1 MVQHLILTD
10 VSAPLILLGAP
21 VLLALGALPTRA
33 ARRLVS
39 FLRSRVMHAIAF
51 PACTWL
57 LFIGAL
63 WTIHLSGLYEAALD
77 DESLHVLEHIVFL
90 GTALLFWLPV
100 IVVGPVPWTSGPL
113 AYPLRMLYVFAAMP
127 AESLLGFVIYNSGH
141 VLYPHYAASGLAD
154 QQAAGEI
161 MWIGAGL
168 VMFVAFMACGVEW
181 MRDGVRRDE
190 REVERERSFGAREP
204 TNDGGRRPLR
214 PGGSGCG
221 TLRQVP
227 QLRRSVVE
235 DDVHRGDDDEVEHG
249 RDDHAADDGGA
260 ERMPA
265 RGPGAR

>member
-1 MVQHLILTD
+1 VAFTLGIISIPLAIDGPLDAAADAHFAPHMIQHLILTD

-21 VLLALGALPTRA
+21 LLLALAALPTSG
-33 ARRLVS
+33 ARRLVAV
-39 FLRSRVMHAIAF
+39 LRSRAVHAITFQAF
-51 PACTWL
+51 TWL

-77 DESLHVLEHIVFL
+77 NESIHILEHVVFL

-127 AESLLGFVIYNSGH
+127 AESLLGFVIYSSSH
-141 VLYPHYAASGLAD
+141 VLYPHYAESGLAD
-154 QQAAGEI
+154 QRAAGLI

-190 REVERERSFGAREP
+190 REVERERA
-204 TNDGGRRPLR
+204 
-214 PGGSGCG
+214 
-221 TLRQVP
+221 
-227 QLRRSVVE
+227 VVVRH
-235 DDVHRGDDDEVEHG
+235 DVSYR
-249 RDDHAADDGGA
+249 
-260 ERMPA
+260 
-265 RGPGAR
+265 